1 VNLVDSSTV
10 VYHGDAA
17 SGARHKATR
26 TQGEGE
32 VLFAVGWITDGC
44 D

>member
-26 TQGEGE
+26 TQREE